1 MEGVTVRH
9 VTGGPVMTVQGTVGH
24 LLLCMWMDD
33 TGKVCR
39 QTLSPNELVV
49 HDAEHHTWMRVLV
62 RLASRWPVA
71 ATC

>member
-1 MEGVTVRH
+1 MV
-9 VTGGPVMTVQGTVGH
+9 VQGTVGH

-33 TGKVCR
+33 TGKVRR

-49 HDAEHHTWMRVLV
+49 HDPGHLTWLRTFV